1 MLVADVSEKV
11 NLILREEQ
19 SSGYRVNRCITP
31 SLIIETPLFIKEFK
45 VLLVCFS
52 TPEIEVCNLEIGP
65 EMAQV
70 VVGFLNSDEVSVA
83 CSSGMWRKW
92 GVVRGCHPL
101 SGSVAMKPNE
111 LSFAMCSG
119 CSLANS

>member
-31 SLIIETPLFIKEFK
+31 SLIIEPPFFIKEFK

-65 EMAQV
+65 EMAKV
-70 VVGFLNSDEVSVA
+70 VVGFLNSDGCQWHV
-83 CSSGMWRKW
+83 GMWRKW